1 VAFESAWICSWI
13 CHYYWQVQIA
23 AKAANAEG
31 PGVVEHDTMR
41 LEEPDAWKLASMELD
56 NDPDAMEPN
65 VGSEV
70 LYHILLA

>member
-1 VAFESAWICSWI
+1 
-13 CHYYWQVQIA
+13 
-23 AKAANAEG
+23 
-31 PGVVEHDTMR
+31 MR